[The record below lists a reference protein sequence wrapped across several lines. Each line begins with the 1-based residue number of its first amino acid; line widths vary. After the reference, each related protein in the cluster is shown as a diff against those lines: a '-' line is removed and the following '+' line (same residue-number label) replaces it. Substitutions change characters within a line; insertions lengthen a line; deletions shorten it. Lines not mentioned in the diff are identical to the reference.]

1 MLAGMAWFNHHHLLY
16 FWTVAREGS
25 IARACGQLHLTQ
37 PTISAQLRSLEKALG
52 ARLFDRVGRNLVL
65 TETGRVVYRY
75 ADEIFTLGRELQDTL
90 YIRDHQGQQGDSHR
104 DAEVLAGRRI
114 AARTQAALQGPLLQ
128 PLHRMAPP
136 FASKADR

>member
-1 MLAGMAWFNHHHLLY
+1 MLAGMGWFNYHHLLY

-52 ARLFDRVGRNLVL
+52 ARLFDRVGRTLVL
-65 TETGRVVYRY
+65 TETGRVTYRY

-90 YIRDHQGQQGDSHR
+90 QGR
-104 DAEVLAGRRI
+104 PPGRPLRLVVGVADTLPTPI
-114 AARTQAALQGPLLQ
+114 AYRLIEPALRLPEPVQIVCE
-128 PLHRMAPP
+128 
-136 FASKADR
+136 